1 MGVVA
6 QNQPASVSGVIFAVI
21 EFSHWRQR
29 QADFSETINRTR
41 MRPRYTW
48 SAVSACSESR
58 DSILKF
64 GRGHFRHTSFP
75 VVLVAW
81 QRDRDILV
89 QRHEFAYN
97 HVTKLT

>member
-1 MGVVA
+1 
-6 QNQPASVSGVIFAVI
+6 
-21 EFSHWRQR
+21 
-29 QADFSETINRTR
+29 

-58 DSILKF
+58 DKFLKF
-64 GRGHFRHTSFP
+64 GRGHFRYDVTSLFGDRGKPIP

>member
-1 MGVVA
+1 
-6 QNQPASVSGVIFAVI
+6 
-21 EFSHWRQR
+21 
-29 QADFSETINRTR
+29 

-48 SAVSACSESR
+48 SAVSACSETR
-58 DSILKF
+58 DRFLKS
-64 GRGHFRHTSFP
+64 GVVTSGMTSFP

-97 HVTKLT
+97 HVTKFT